1 MLDVPQATVDRLQAV
16 LSPDEHQRAGRLR
29 GGQLANRFIA
39 GRAIL
44 RSILARYLAASPADV
59 VFAYNARGKPS
70 LGPPWDRRGLGFNL
84 SHSKALAVIAISG
97 GREVGVDVEFVRPV
111 RHLTGMVAR
120 WFSAEEQRGWQAP
133 PAADQTAGFFR
144 VWTCKEAWL
153 KAVGTGLSLPLDQVS
168 VAVALAEPPR
178 VLAIRGD
185 QGEARQWRLECLS
198 PAAGYV
204 AAVAVRGELP
214 CLSTWRWT
222 P

>member
-1 MLDVPQATVDRLQAV
+1 MLACRPAFPRGTHDDPETAEAPGKPQGDRLDCRWPSPPERLTLAAGDVHLWSAVLDVPQATVDRLQAV

-97 GREVGVDVEFVRPV
+97 GREVGVNVEFVR
-111 RHLTGMVAR
+111 RFAT
-120 WFSAEEQRGWQAP
+120 
-133 PAADQTAGFFR
+133 
-144 VWTCKEAWL
+144 
-153 KAVGTGLSLPLDQVS
+153 
-168 VAVALAEPPR
+168 
-178 VLAIRGD
+178 
-185 QGEARQWRLECLS
+185 
-198 PAAGYV
+198 
-204 AAVAVRGELP
+204 
-214 CLSTWRWT
+214 
-222 P
+222 